1 VKLDMYEAIGGRQK
15 LNAAVRIFY
24 EKVLKDPKLRQFFAG
39 ANMDGLRA
47 KQVMFLSML
56 LGGGT
61 GFARPD
67 IPGAHAKSRTDGLT
81 DAHFDAFVAHFRAT
95 LEEIGVEAEIVEK
108 VLQDLESTRKE
119 VLGR

>member
-1 VKLDMYEAIGGRQK
+1 MYEAIGGRQK

-24 EKVLKDPKLRQFFAG
+24 EKVLKDPKLSPFLAG

-56 LGGGT
+56 LGGGK

-67 IPGAHAKSRTDGLT
+67 IRGAHGKSRQAGLT

-95 LEEIGVEAEIVEK
+95 LEEIGVETEIVEK
-108 VLQDLESTRKE
+108 VMQDLESTRKE

>member
-1 VKLDMYEAIGGRQK
+1 MYEAIGGRQK

-24 EKVLKDPKLRQFFAG
+24 EKVLQDAALTPFFAA

-56 LGGGT
+56 LGGAQ

-67 IPGAHAKSRTDGLT
+67 IHGAHDKSRKEGLT

-95 LEEIGVEAEIVEK
+95 LEEIGVESEIVEK
-108 VLQDLESTRKE
+108 VMQDLEATRRE

>member
-1 VKLDMYEAIGGRQK
+1 MYEAIGGRQK

-24 EKVLKDPKLRQFFAG
+24 ERVLKDPALAPFFEG

-56 LGGGT
+56 LGGGK

-67 IPGAHAKSRTDGLT
+67 IQGAHAQSRHEGLT
-81 DAHFDAFVAHFRAT
+81 DAHFDAFTAHFRAT
-95 LEEIGVEAEIVEK
+95 LETIGVDAEIVEK
-108 VLQDLESTRKE
+108 VMQDLESTRKE

>member
-1 VKLDMYEAIGGRQK
+1 MKLDMYEAIGGRQK

-24 EKVLKDPKLRQFFAG
+24 EKVLKDPKLRQFFTA

-56 LGGGT
+56 LGGGK
-61 GFARPD
+61 GFARPELH
-67 IPGAHAKSRTDGLT
+67 GAHAKSRTEGLA

-95 LEEIGVEAEIVEK
+95 LEDIGVAHEIVEK
-108 VLQDLESTRKE
+108 VMQDLESTRTE

>member
-1 VKLDMYEAIGGRQK
+1 MKLDLYEAIGGRQK

-24 EKVLKDPKLRQFFAG
+24 EKVLKDPKLRGFFDG

-56 LGGGT
+56 LGGYK

-67 IPGAHAKSRTDGLT
+67 IHGAHAKSRREGLT
-81 DAHFDAFVAHFRAT
+81 DAHFDAFVAHFRDT
-95 LEEIGVEAEIVEK
+95 LQTIGVAAEIVDK
-108 VLQDLESTRKE
+108 VMRDLESTRNE